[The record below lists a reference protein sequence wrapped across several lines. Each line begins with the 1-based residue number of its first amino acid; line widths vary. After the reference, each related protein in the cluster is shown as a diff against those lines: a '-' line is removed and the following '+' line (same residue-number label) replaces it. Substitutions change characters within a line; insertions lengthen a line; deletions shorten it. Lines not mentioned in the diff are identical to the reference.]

1 MVEEMQERLQKILA
15 QRNVA
20 SRRAAEQLILAGR
33 IMVNGRVARLGDK
46 ADGDNDEIL
55 LDGKPLPPLASLRY
69 VLLYK
74 PAGYITSVKDERGRR
89 TVLDLLAASA
99 SQMQAERLYPVGRLD
114 YATSGVLLLTNDG
127 ELTQALLHPKGEITK
142 VYQCAVRGRLTADK
156 LRQLEQGIK
165 LEDGWT
171 APAKARL
178 VNDAVVEL
186 AIHEG
191 RNRQVRRMMAALGL
205 DVVWLK
211 RVSFA
216 GLTLQG
222 LKPGQ
227 WRELTKAE
235 LDKLLLLKA
244 DLQNIKNGGERE

>member
-1 MVEEMQERLQKILA
+1 MQERLQKILA

-20 SRRAAEQLILAGR
+20 SRRAVEQLILAGR
-33 IMVNGRVARLGDK
+33 VQVNGQVAKLGDK
-46 ADGDNDEIL
+46 ADADDDEIL
-55 LDGKPLPPLASLRY
+55 LDGQPLPPVAGLRY

-89 TVLDLLAASA
+89 TVLDLLQEAAASKPE
-99 SQMQAERLYPVGRLD
+99 ERLYPVGRLD

-142 VYQCAVRGRLTADK
+142 VYQCAVRGKVTLDK
-156 LRQLEQGIK
+156 LRRLEQGIE

-171 APAKARL
+171 APAKARR

-191 RNRQVRRMMAALGL
+191 RNRQVRRMMAAVGL

-211 RVSFA
+211 RISFA
-216 GLTLQG
+216 GLTLHG
-222 LKPGQ
+222 LQPGQ
-227 WRELTKAE
+227 WRELTASE
-235 LDKLLLLKA
+235 LDNLLQLKA
-244 DLQNIKNGGERE
+244 HIHNKKMEARKNDRN